1 LLLIYFKVRGDFM
14 VDNNIKAMIGK
25 VFNDIADAVQTGQ
38 FGEKVK
44 VGITVAGS
52 ELGLDNIVKG
62 AEMAQAKDNSVEVV
76 LIGPKVETTLTQ
88 YNVEDEDAQHRK
100 MEELLDSGE
109 IGACVTMHYNFPIGV
124 STVGKVVTPGRG
136 KEMIIAT
143 TTGTS
148 SPHRVEAMIK
158 NGIYGIIT
166 AKSMGIEDPTV
177 GILNVDGARQ
187 VERAFKDLIS
197 KGYPISFTESERADG
212 GTVMRGNDL
221 LTGTPDVMITDTLTG
236 NILMKVF
243 SSYSTGGSYESQG
256 FGYGPGIGEDYNRV
270 ILILSRASGIPVVA
284 NAIGYAASLVRGN
297 VVEVAKT
304 EFEKANKAGLKDILK
319 DLVKDTKKTEIEE
332 DVDIEAP
339 PAETVTG
346 TINGIDIME
355 LEDAV
360 QALWKAGIYAES
372 GMGCTGPIV
381 MVNEER
387 LGQAI
392 NELAKAGYDV
402 GESEPC

>member
-1 LLLIYFKVRGDFM
+1 M

-62 AEMAQAKDNSVEVV
+62 AEMAQARDNSIEVV

-124 STVGKVVTPGRG
+124 STVGKVITPGRG

-166 AKSMGIEDPTV
+166 AKSMGIEEPTV

-197 KGYPISFTESERADG
+197 KGYPINFTESERADG

-284 NAIGYAASLVRGN
+284 NAISYAASLVRGK

-319 DLVKDTKKTEIEE
+319 ELVKDTKKTEIEE

-381 MVNEER
+381 MVNEEK

>member
-1 LLLIYFKVRGDFM
+1 
-14 VDNNIKAMIGK
+14 MIGK